1 MKIRHKDERKN
12 YPYPSLSR
20 LTICVLI
27 VFFFLLNPANL
38 VLREAVVEDVTTL
51 ELESFSFAM
60 FVSILQYVCY
70 LCMRAKRSSTTVPGT
85 STVLK
90 RERERDF

>member
-20 LTICVLI
+20 LTI
-27 VFFFLLNPANL
+27 FFFLLNPANL

>member
-27 VFFFLLNPANL
+27 FFFLLNPANL

-60 FVSILQYVCY
+60 FVSICMLSVYASKEEFYQYCSQ
-70 LCMRAKRSSTTVPGT
+70 KRKGT
-85 STVLK
+85 
-90 RERERDF
+90 